1 MPGQE
6 GTEDGV
12 ECSRSREKRRS
23 EDDGS
28 DGAVAAKDVTVPA
41 AVPPAS
47 TSPGMPPISGHA
59 TKGTS
64 AADLKPGEAGTDIE
78 ESGTKENLSSN
89 DRSAG
94 HGAGRCGQTKQ
105 GQEDDDHQTS
115 PSNIATTTTRGDSL
129 PVRLPSTTDERST
142 ARPSDDTTSGL
153 SAGSST
159 STARKSKEEGKDIQP
174 SKQEADKLTDKGK
187 RRADD
192 ESIDIGPHEHE
203 ERRAEEL
210 DDTKLSNP
218 NLREAT
224 ELAALPPF
232 SSSSSSSA
240 SGAGSRL
247 SQRRIHGSEDEP
259 GGDGGDALSQPQSAT
274 GSGSNS
280 MRNLSGPLWWQAVQR
295 WWKRHVSVTVEV
307 KGMRDHLGKQAV
319 ESKPPIILFLSK
331 LRPSPA
337 VIRSNQRPIGSRL
350 PALERTFLGYLRTSI
365 ALSMTGVIL
374 AQLFRLQHSLHPD
387 AHLGFFVLGIPLAST
402 FIACAIA
409 VALLGAFRFWR
420 QQSAIV
426 RGKVLAGGWEVLV
439 IMVGSLLVCV
449 MLLVLV
455 ALA

>member
-1 MPGQE
+1 MPDQE
-6 GTEDGV
+6 GTEDGI
-12 ECSRSREKRRS
+12 EGSTSREKRRS
-23 EDDGS
+23 QDDGS
-28 DGAVAAKDVTVPA
+28 DGAVHVAAKDVTVPA

-47 TSPGMPPISGHA
+47 TSSGTLPISGHA

-64 AADLKPGEAGTDIE
+64 AADLKPGEAGTGAG
-78 ESGTKENLSSN
+78 ESVRKENHSSN

-94 HGAGRCGQTKQ
+94 HGAGWRGQTEQ
-105 GQEDDDHQTS
+105 GREDNDQHSS
-115 PSNIATTTTRGDSL
+115 PSNVATTITRGDSP
-129 PVRLPSTTDERST
+129 PVHLSNTTDERST
-142 ARPSDDTTSGL
+142 GRPSDDTASGL
-153 SAGSST
+153 STGSSA
-159 STARKSKEEGKDIQP
+159 STANKSKEEGKEHQP
-174 SKQEADKLTDKGK
+174 SKPEANKLKDKGK

-192 ESIDIGPHEHE
+192 ESIDSGPHEHE
-203 ERRAEEL
+203 ERRPKEL
-210 DDTKLSNP
+210 DDTRLSNP

-247 SQRRIHGSEDEP
+247 PQRRIHGSEDAP
-259 GGDGGDALSQPQSAT
+259 GGGDGGDALSQAQSAT
-274 GSGSNS
+274 GSGSSS

-307 KGMRDHLGKQAV
+307 KGMRDHL
-319 ESKPPIILFLSK
+319 
-331 LRPSPA
+331 
-337 VIRSNQRPIGSRL
+337 
-350 PALERTFLGYLRTSI
+350 ALERTFLGYLRTSI

-387 AHLGFFVLGIPLAST
+387 AHLGFYVLGIPLAST

-439 IMVGSLLVCV
+439 IMVGSLLLTTGVFI
-449 MLLVLV
+449 LLVLV
-455 ALA
+455 DVRREGDSTSKT